1 MKPPFRS
8 PFARELSSFLTFK
21 RSRGYGYH
29 RPEFMLRSFDRF
41 LCGLVRQRHALR
53 VNDAMLAWLASR
65 PHRKAISV
73 SMDLCVIREFWRHL
87 HRCSPRRFAREPRWP
102 RLPTE
107 PRFAAYVLSP
117 ADIRLLLRLI
127 DRLDRPRFRRVLFR
141 TLFLVLYCTGLRFG
155 EALRLRIRDVDVGRR
170 VLFIAESKG
179 RSRWAPFHASLALEL
194 ARYLRA
200 RRAFVGLTAQADDYF
215 FVGANRHRL
224 PKTTA
229 WGTLCGLYRDAGLKP
244 SAGRVG
250 PRPCDLRHTFAV
262 HRLTRW
268 YRKGV
273 DLHGHLPWLS
283 AYLGHVDLL
292 GTETYLSATP
302 ELLAL
307 AGDRLRRRYRG
318 RKAHGNAAQK
328 RFAPGAGAELLRR
341 ASAPGRRRK

>member
-1 MKPPFRS
+1 MKAIFQS
-8 PFARELSSFLTFK
+8 PLARELSAFLSFK
-21 RSRGYGYH
+21 RSRGYGYY
-29 RPEFMLRSFDRF
+29 RAEFMLRDFDRF
-41 LCGLVRQRHALR
+41 LCGVPQQRHPLQ
-53 VNDAMLAWLASR
+53 VNDAMLTWLAAR

-73 SMDLCVIREFWRHL
+73 SMDLSVIREFWRYL
-87 HRCSPRRFAREPRWP
+87 HRCNPQHFAREPCWP

-107 PRFAAYVLSP
+107 PRFTAYVLS
-117 ADIRLLLRLI
+117 AWDVRLLLRAI
-127 DRLDRPRFRRVLFR
+127 NRLDRPRFRRLLFR

-155 EALRLRIRDVDVGRR
+155 EALRLRIRDVDIRRR
-170 VLFIAESKG
+170 VLFVAESKG
-179 RSRWAPFHASLALEL
+179 RSRWVPFHASLAGEL
-194 ARYLRA
+194 ARYLQA
-200 RRAFVGLTAQADDYF
+200 RRAFVGFTEQPDDYY

-229 WGTLCGLYRDAGLKP
+229 WTTLCGLYRNAGLKP
-244 SAGRVG
+244 PAGRVG

-268 YRKGV
+268 YRQGV

-307 AGDRLRRRYRG
+307 AGDRLHRRYCG
-318 RKAHGNAAQK
+318 RKARCNAVK
-328 RFAPGAGAELLRR
+328 ERITTGAGAELLPK
-341 ASAPGRRRK
+341 SPPPGHRRK